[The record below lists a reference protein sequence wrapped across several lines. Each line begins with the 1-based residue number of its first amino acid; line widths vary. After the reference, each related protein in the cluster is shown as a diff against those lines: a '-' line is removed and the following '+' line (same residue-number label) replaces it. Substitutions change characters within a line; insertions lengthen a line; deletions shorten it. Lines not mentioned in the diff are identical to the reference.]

1 MKKRF
6 AIILLTMFVVQLSAA
21 QEKLYLEFDFMK
33 VDNEQDA
40 GYAETEAFWEKIH
53 EQRLKNGDIIGWD
66 LWALQPGGEDQH
78 YQYLTVSLYNDPVK
92 MMSGADW
99 EHLIDRAKAAYPDMS
114 EEDLT
119 KKLNHTAATRDLAV
133 RIFLELIDG
142 TTGDFDMPLG
152 TVASIDLMKVDL
164 DNYSAYEQAESE
176 VFKPAHQKD
185 VDAGLKGSWG
195 LARFISPIG
204 SDTYASH
211 VTVNMYKDYEQYF
224 KDYQRFYMEN
234 GDDGPAQTDA
244 QAKAIQDGIATRD
257 MKSTPLCRNLLTKS
271 ASAFVSKA
279 DELTSHIC

>member
-1 MKKRF
+1 MKKLF
-6 AIILLTMFVVQLSAA
+6 VIILLTLFVVQLSAA
-21 QEKLYLEFDFMK
+21 QEKLYLEFDFMR
-33 VDNEQDA
+33 VDNELDA
-40 GYAETEAFWEKIH
+40 LYAETEAFWEKIH

-66 LWALQPGGEDQH
+66 LWALQPGGEDQNF
-78 YQYLTVSLYNDPVK
+78 QYLTVSLYNDPVK
-92 MMSGADW
+92 MMSGAAW
-99 EHLIDRAKAAYPDMS
+99 ENILDRAKAAYPAMS

-119 KKLNHTAATRDLAV
+119 KKLNQTAATRDVAV

-164 DNYSAYEQAESE
+164 DKYSAYEQAESK

-211 VTVNMYKDYEQYF
+211 LTVNMYKDYEQYF
-224 KDYQRFYMEN
+224 KEYQRFYMEN
-234 GDDGPAQTDA
+234 GDDGPAPTDA

-257 MKSTPLCRNLLTKS
+257 MKYVYLATLIKTVKP
-271 ASAFVSKA
+271 
-279 DELTSHIC
+279 